1 MDYGLL
7 APEINSARMYA
18 GPGAGSF
25 VAAAVAWGALAD
37 DLQSTAV
44 SYRSVVNGLTSGPWL
59 GPTSVA
65 LVAAVTPYLA
75 WLESSAA
82 QAEAAA
88 GQAAAAAAA
97 HETAFAMTVPPMLI
111 STNRALLAALV
122 ATNLIGQNNA
132 AIAAAEAQ
140 YAEMW
145 AQDATAMYGYAAA
158 SASAAQLTDF
168 AEPAEVADP
177 GGLARQAATVAG
189 TTANSAETGVQNAL
203 STLTATLPN
212 TLQKLAAPLVNSV
225 LDDLVGLY
233 VQYIAPF
240 MPSLTSLANCT
251 SAVTAVTAFMKGLV
265 PVAQAVQGE
274 VAALAG
280 GLSAAGAV
288 GVNAAGAGAL
298 NATGAAAST
307 VSASMGRALP
317 LGALSVPAGWT
328 PVVPSAS
335 PLAAAIGAGSAAPAA
350 APAMNNLPL
359 APLSGMLG
367 QLGGRNVPQYGF
379 RPLVMSRPP
388 AAG

>member
-25 VAAAVAWGALAD
+25 VAAATAWGELAD

-65 LVAAVTPYLA
+65 LAAAVTPYLA
-75 WLESSAA
+75 WLETSAA

-97 HETAFAMTVPPMLI
+97 HETAFAMTVPPVLI
-111 STNRALLAALV
+111 SANRALLANLV
-122 ATNLIGQNNA
+122 ATNFIGQNNA

-158 SASAAQLTDF
+158 SASATQLTDF

-177 GGLARQAATVAG
+177 GGLARQVATVAG

-212 TLQKLAAPLVNSV
+212 ALQKLAAPLVNSV

-240 MPSLTSLANCT
+240 MPSVTSLANCT
-251 SAVTAVTAFMKGLV
+251 SAVTAVTTFMKGLA

-280 GLSAAGAV
+280 GLSAAGA
-288 GVNAAGAGAL
+288 GGGHAPGAP

-328 PVVPSAS
+328 PMVPSAS
-335 PLAAAIGAGSAAPAA
+335 PLAAAMGAGSAAPAA

-359 APLSGMLG
+359 APLSGILG

>member
-288 GVNAAGAGAL
+288 GVNAAGAGA
-298 NATGAAAST
+298 ST

-367 QLGGRNVPQYGF
+367 QFGGRNVPQYGF
-379 RPLVMSRPP
+379 RRLVMSRPP